1 MREKSL
7 PALEAQVLVYAALA
21 FCACPIVQGWAAPWV
36 SPARDQCSS
45 LRRWGVC
52 TLSDPDTKTGTVLFT
67 LRASADRTRR
77 GGGPSGRRPR
87 VGEKESGL
95 AEQSSGRARVRG
107 SIEKNRGEAR
117 PKTSER
123 QRIQKEVNRQLMAAS
138 GPQQVT
144 LLPSDPSMRGQ
155 APAARAASTHALQS
169 SLRGRPRSSRP
180 SPVRWITPGLRRF
193 QVST

>member
-1 MREKSL
+1 VRVGPRRARRSCAKSHYLRWRRKFLSMRHSL
-7 PALEAQVLVYAALA
+7 SAPAQLSRDGLHHGFHQRV
-21 FCACPIVQGWAAPWV
+21 I
-36 SPARDQCSS
+36 SAR
-45 LRRWGVC
+45 RYGAGVC
-52 TLSDPDTKTGTVLFT
+52 ALYRTPTPRLGQSCSLF
-67 LRASADRTRR
+67 
-77 GGGPSGRRPR
+77 
-87 VGEKESGL
+87 